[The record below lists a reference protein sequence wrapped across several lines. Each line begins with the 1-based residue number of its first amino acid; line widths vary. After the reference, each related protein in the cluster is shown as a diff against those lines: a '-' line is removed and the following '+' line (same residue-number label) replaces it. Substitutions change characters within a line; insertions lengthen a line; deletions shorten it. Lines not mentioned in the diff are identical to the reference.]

1 MKKSLI
7 IVLAIAQ
14 VVFMTNLHCDKC
26 ALKIQDNVA
35 FEKGVKDMSCDVE
48 TKKVIVVFDTAKTD
62 TLKLQS
68 AIEKLGYS
76 AKVIEYKEIKKK

>member
-48 TKKVIVVFDTAKTD
+48 TKKVTVVFDTAKTD